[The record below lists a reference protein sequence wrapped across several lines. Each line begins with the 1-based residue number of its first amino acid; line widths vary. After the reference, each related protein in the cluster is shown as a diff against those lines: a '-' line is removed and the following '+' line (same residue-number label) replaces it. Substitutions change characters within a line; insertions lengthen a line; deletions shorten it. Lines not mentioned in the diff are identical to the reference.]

1 MNSKRMPRRSFL
13 RAAGAL
19 IPLPLLDVMTPVAAS
34 AQTSAPLRLVWL
46 FQANGFYPQAWN
58 PSGTAADWKLSRVL
72 RPFEP
77 FRDRLTVIRNL
88 RTIAQGPHIGKCSAF
103 LTGIPAQRDPRL
115 GLFASGK
122 SVDQWV
128 ADHIGGDSLLRS
140 LHLGIEYPGQGY
152 CSGANTPVA
161 YGATISWRNR
171 TTRVMPEVTP
181 RSAFDLLFARAT
193 GRQAAQQAQWQ
204 GSILD
209 SVRDQANQLYQTGS
223 AADHEKLDEYMES
236 IRAVETRIQ
245 RAALPPRRSWTPPTR
260 PTEREF
266 DPPPPGVPSDRREH
280 VRQML
285 DLITLALWTD
295 STRVAT
301 LMYANSLSEAD
312 FRFIDGVQQSFH
324 SGCSHHQSNPEKIEQ
339 YVRIN
344 EWHAQQSAYLLKRL
358 DSIREGDGTLLDHSV
373 VFFGSSLKDG
383 QEHANWDLPVVMA
396 GGLGGRIKHAGH
408 LMCAEDTNIAN
419 LHLTTVR
426 WFGVEADSFNG
437 MSTGPISQ
445 LA

>member
-1 MNSKRMPRRSFL
+1 MNSKRIPRRSFL
-13 RAAGAL
+13 RTASAL
-19 IPLPLLDVMTPVAAS
+19 IPLPLLDVMTPTAAR
-34 AQTSAPLRLVWL
+34 AETSAPLRLVWL

-58 PSGTAADWKLSRVL
+58 PSGTGADWKLSRVL

-77 FRDRLTVIRNL
+77 FRNHLTVIRNL

-103 LTGIPAQRDPRL
+103 LTAIQAQRDPQL

-128 ADHIGGDSLLRS
+128 FDHIGGDSLLRS

-152 CSGANTPVA
+152 CSGVNTPVA
-161 YGATISWRNR
+161 YGATVSWRNR

-181 RSAFDLLFARAT
+181 RAAFDLLFARPT
-193 GRQAAQQAQWQ
+193 GPQAAEQSRWQ

-209 SVRDQANQLYQTGS
+209 SVRDQAKQLYQTGS
-223 AADHEKLDEYMES
+223 AADRQRLDEYLES
-236 IRAVETRIQ
+236 IRSVETRIQ
-245 RAALPPRRSWTPPTR
+245 RATLPPHRSWTPPTR
-260 PTEREF
+260 PAEREF
-266 DPPPPGVPSDRREH
+266 DPPPPGAPADRRQH

-339 YVRIN
+339 YIRIN
-344 EWHAQQSAYLLKRL
+344 EWHAQQTAYLLNRL
-358 DSIREGDGTLLDHSV
+358 EAIREGDGTLLDHSV

-383 QEHANWDLPVVMA
+383 QEHANTDLPVVMA

-408 LMCAEDTNIAN
+408 LICPEDTNIAN

-426 WFGVEADSFNG
+426 WFGIQSDGFNG